1 MNVFVTGAGGYSGS
15 SVAAGLIKR
24 GHKVRGLT
32 CTAVGAKQLKSYA
45 IHPVIGNLDDSG
57 LLKREAAVADM
68 VSDTANADHRGAMEA
83 LNSALSHSEKKEL
96 D

>member
-1 MNVFVTGAGGYSGS
+1 MNVFVKGAGGYSGS

-83 LNSALSHSEKKEL
+83 LNSALSHYEKKEL

>member
-1 MNVFVTGAGGYSGS
+1 
-15 SVAAGLIKR
+15 LIKR